1 MSPNQPPSTCPTLAH
16 VIPSQGTSTLDNVLE
31 LGTEIPWTLPENM
44 HAKAPAKTW
53 SNESLGARKLPDS
66 ARFFDA
72 AQGQLPGFCV
82 WPHPLVPRR
91 PWIPTFFSPADPP
104 CQKPLLCEKMTPCSA
119 SLKSVPRLFL
129 VLPTSW
135 LGLCTTLKCPE
146 AKPIFPSDSL
156 AGAASF
162 STSPPWW
169 TLRFQ
174 KLLLSLNS
182 SDSD

>member
-1 MSPNQPPSTCPTLAH
+1 MSLNLALKCDEHFLRTCMPRHL
-16 VIPSQGTSTLDNVLE
+16 LRWL
-31 LGTEIPWTLPENM
+31 
-44 HAKAPAKTW
+44 
-53 SNESLGARKLPDS
+53 NESLASRKLDS

-72 AQGQLPGFCV
+72 AQGPLQDFCI

-119 SLKSVPRLFL
+119 SPKSVPRLFL
-129 VLPTSW
+129 ILPTSW

-146 AKPIFPSDSL
+146 AKRIFPSDSL

-174 KLLLSLNS
+174 ELLLSLNS
-182 SDSD
+182 SDSDWTSTPYTCLPTNIGSSLRGAFL